1 MAKTKKLDVF
11 NLFYSGAAVIILL
24 GVIAK
29 LLEWPMQDFLITF
42 GLAIEA
48 VVFGVTAIKFVEVK
62 KDTEVATEATLAKV
76 ADGLGAIKSTANSFG
91 GNHST
96 DTNIS
101 ISGVDYNDSTND
113 FKAGNA
119 DVKIN
124 INSSGSEFVRNAS
137 HSLWQLEQMDILTL
151 AKDLFFQPAWDRLTA
166 DEYII
171 VSDIF
176 KRVFDKKLPNKEALP
191 FLIEFP
197 VKLPIPDISKLTL
210 DKSHQLQQNEVEVL
224 CKSFKLI
231 KSTYLFDQ
239 FIFEQTQDL
248 CELRPK
254 NAREVQIFGGE
265 DEKVLTYISK
275 FYKKELIVGPSIDCL
290 SDTIKLKGTQL
301 TEYFVEK
308 IDIKNDNQL
317 ASLTEILVPSSD
329 LLKMKLL
336 QRFKKIRYDIESNSG
351 YSTIKTI
358 IQLILTFRDRSGAVQ
373 VLKQIL
379 EIYFEKEKYIILD
392 DVVNYQSDI
401 IYFGSK
407 NEYSV
412 NVNELFL
419 NNELKNIE
427 YVNVLIEKLT
437 QDNVSIKQ
445 HLFEVF
451 DLRDQNSKKEV
462 FEKLN
467 YHLNKSN
474 VQPSGAQL
482 AFILL
487 YKQYS

>member
-1 MAKTKKLDVF
+1 
-11 NLFYSGAAVIILL
+11 
-24 GVIAK
+24 
-29 LLEWPMQDFLITF
+29 
-42 GLAIEA
+42 
-48 VVFGVTAIKFVEVK
+48 
-62 KDTEVATEATLAKV
+62 
-76 ADGLGAIKSTANSFG
+76 
-91 GNHST
+91 
-96 DTNIS
+96 
-101 ISGVDYNDSTND
+101 
-113 FKAGNA
+113 
-119 DVKIN
+119 
-124 INSSGSEFVRNAS
+124 
-137 HSLWQLEQMDILTL
+137 
-151 AKDLFFQPAWDRLTA
+151 
-166 DEYII
+166 
-171 VSDIF
+171 
-176 KRVFDKKLPNKEALP
+176 LPNKEALP

>member
-1 MAKTKKLDVF
+1 
-11 NLFYSGAAVIILL
+11 
-24 GVIAK
+24 
-29 LLEWPMQDFLITF
+29 
-42 GLAIEA
+42 
-48 VVFGVTAIKFVEVK
+48 
-62 KDTEVATEATLAKV
+62 
-76 ADGLGAIKSTANSFG
+76 
-91 GNHST
+91 
-96 DTNIS
+96 
-101 ISGVDYNDSTND
+101 
-113 FKAGNA
+113 
-119 DVKIN
+119 
-124 INSSGSEFVRNAS
+124 
-137 HSLWQLEQMDILTL
+137 
-151 AKDLFFQPAWDRLTA
+151 
-166 DEYII
+166 
-171 VSDIF
+171 
-176 KRVFDKKLPNKEALP
+176 
-191 FLIEFP
+191 
-197 VKLPIPDISKLTL
+197 
-210 DKSHQLQQNEVEVL
+210 
-224 CKSFKLI
+224 
-231 KSTYLFDQ
+231 
-239 FIFEQTQDL
+239 
-248 CELRPK
+248 
-254 NAREVQIFGGE
+254 
-265 DEKVLTYISK
+265 
-275 FYKKELIVGPSIDCL
+275 
-290 SDTIKLKGTQL
+290 
-301 TEYFVEK
+301 
-308 IDIKNDNQL
+308 
-317 ASLTEILVPSSD
+317 
-329 LLKMKLL
+329 MKLL